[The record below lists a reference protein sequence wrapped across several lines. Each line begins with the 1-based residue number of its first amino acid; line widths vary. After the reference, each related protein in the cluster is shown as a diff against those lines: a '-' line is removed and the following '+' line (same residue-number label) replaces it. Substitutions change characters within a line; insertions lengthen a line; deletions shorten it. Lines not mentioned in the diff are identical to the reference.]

1 MTTGTVKWFN
11 VQKGF
16 GFIAPDDGGKDAFVH
31 ISAVERS
38 GLGNL
43 VEGQKVTVTGPKGT
57 LTRELN
63 AHVTATV
70 SDIEGGKGVLIT
82 VINPELVADRAQWGT
97 ARANVANMVTGVTD
111 GFKKVLEINGVGF
124 RVSVQGKKIVITL
137 GFSHDVNFDL
147 PEGVTAIAEK
157 NVLTLSGN
165 DRDEVGLTAARI
177 RKLRPPEPYKGKG
190 IKYVD
195 EVIRR
200 KAGKAAKASA

>member
-1 MTTGTVKWFN
+1 MSRIGKKPILIPAKVD
-11 VQKGF
+11 VV
-16 GFIAPDDGGKDAFVH
+16 IDG
-31 ISAVERS
+31 
-38 GLGNL
+38 
-43 VEGQKVTVTGPKGT
+43 QTVTVTGPKGT
-57 LTRELN
+57 LTRSLN
-63 AHVTATV
+63 AHVTAVV

-82 VINPELVADRAQWGT
+82 VNDPELVADRAQWGT

-124 RVSVQGKKIVITL
+124 RVSVQGNKVVMNL

-147 PEGVTAIAEK
+147 PPGVTAAAEK
-157 NVLTLSGN
+157 NVLTLAGN
-165 DRDEVGLTAARI
+165 DRDLVGLTAARI

-190 IKYVD
+190 IKYID